1 MRREFERIL
10 PSMKRGKAI
19 VSVDHQ
25 TPPDVPMSYYRD
37 YVELL
42 YEYCAKATHD
52 DVEIEPCP
60 IFDK

>member
-1 MRREFERIL
+1 MR
-10 PSMKRGKAI
+10 
-19 VSVDHQ
+19 